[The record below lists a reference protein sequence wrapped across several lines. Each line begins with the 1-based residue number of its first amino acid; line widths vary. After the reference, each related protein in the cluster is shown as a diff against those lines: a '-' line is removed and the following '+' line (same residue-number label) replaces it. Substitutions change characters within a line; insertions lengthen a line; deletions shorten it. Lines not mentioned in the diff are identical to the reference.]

1 MTEKELL
8 IALTSEDFVGGAGKA
23 KKVIKEIAA
32 KYGEAEELADGGV
45 VATLKGKTDYT
56 VMLEAHYDQIG
67 FVVTEV
73 IEGGFVR
80 VGAAGGI
87 DPRILPATRV
97 KIYGK
102 EVVHGVFT
110 SVPPHLKGD
119 GDGAPELSQMSVDTG
134 LVDNI
139 KDIITVGDR
148 VVFDAPPLILGE
160 DTVTAASLD
169 DRAGCAAIMGA
180 LIRLSKEEELPVT
193 VKFLFADKE
202 ELGMKGATTSAYTVD
217 PDEAI
222 AVDVSFGDTPGVP
235 SNHTGKMGGGAMICY
250 SPSLSAAV
258 SRRLFEA
265 AQKVAKSQPEVTG
278 GRTGTDIDV
287 ISISRGGVKSG
298 LVSVPQRNMHTPAE
312 TVRISDVKSVA
323 DVLINYAINHKGGA
337 AK

>member
-1 MTEKELL
+1 MELKDTL
-8 IALTSEDFVGGAGKA
+8 FALTEADFLGGSGDA
-23 KKVIKEIAA
+23 KNVIKDLASKFA
-32 KYGEAEELADGGV
+32 PTEELKDGGI

-56 VMLEAHYDQIG
+56 LLYEAHYDQIG
-67 FVVTEV
+67 FVVTE
-73 IEGGFVR
+73 ILEGGFVH
-80 VGAAGGI
+80 VGNAGGI

-102 EVVHGVFT
+102 EVVKGVFT

-119 GDGAPELSQMSVDTG
+119 DGAAPELSSLSVDTG
-134 LVDNI
+134 LTDNI
-139 KDIITVGDR
+139 FDIISLGDR
-148 VVFDAPPLILGE
+148 VVFDAPPCMLGN

-169 DRAGCAAIMGA
+169 DRAGCAALLYA
-180 LIRLSKEEELPVT
+180 LQNLSGKELPVT

-202 ELGMKGATTSAYTVD
+202 ELGMRGATTSTYNIA
-217 PDEAI
+217 PDEAV

-235 SNHTGKMGGGAMICY
+235 SHQTGKMGGGAMICH
-250 SPSLSAAV
+250 SPALTKSV
-258 SRRLFEA
+258 IDGLFEVS
-265 AQKVAKSQPEVTG
+265 KELSVQPEVTG

-312 TVRISDVKSVA
+312 TVRTSDVKSVA
-323 DVLINYAINHKGGA
+323 DVLINYAMNHKGGA